1 MKIKGSN
8 IATDISFNLVIN
20 TQDFLLAV
28 LDWREFD
35 FKFREE
41 VCKLLGY
48 EEYIDDV
55 VNDNFSVALV
65 VPRTDELIDFNRS
78 YLHILTIGI
87 VDITQLTTSVIEQLK
102 EDHLITVNIA
112 SYEKIDLLSRI
123 IKTTDL
129 RKVV

>member
-1 MKIKGSN
+1 MKLKGSN
-8 IATDISFNLVIN
+8 VTTDISFNLVIN
-20 TQDFLLAV
+20 TQAFLLAV

-48 EEYIDDV
+48 DEYIDDV
-55 VNDNFSVALV
+55 ANDNFSVALV
-65 VPRTDELIDFNRS
+65 VPRTGGLIDFNRS

-87 VDITQLTTSVIEQLK
+87 VSIAQLTTSVIEQLK
-102 EDHLITVNIA
+102 EDPLITVSIT
-112 SYEKIDLLSRI
+112 SYEKIDLLSRV

>member
-1 MKIKGSN
+1 MKLKGSN
-8 IATDISFNLVIN
+8 VTTDISFNLVIN
-20 TQDFLLAV
+20 TQAFLLAA
-28 LDWREFD
+28 LDWRGFD

-48 EEYIDDV
+48 DEYINDV
-55 VNDNFSVALV
+55 VNDSFSVALV
-65 VPRTDELIDFNRS
+65 IPRIDGLLEFNRA

-87 VDITQLTTSVIEQLK
+87 VDIAQLMTSVIEQLK
-102 EDHLITVNIA
+102 ENPLITVSIT
-112 SYEKIDLLSRI
+112 SYEKIDLLSRV

>member
-1 MKIKGSN
+1 MKLKGSN
-8 IATDISFNLVIN
+8 VTTDISFNLVIN
-20 TQDFLLAV
+20 TQAFLLAV

-35 FKFREE
+35 LKFREE
-41 VCKLLGY
+41 VCKLLGC
-48 EEYIDDV
+48 EEYINDI

-65 VPRTDELIDFNRS
+65 VPRTNGLIDFNQS

-87 VDITQLTTSVIEQLK
+87 VGIAQLMTSVIEQLK
-102 EDHLITVNIA
+102 EDPLITVSIT
-112 SYEKIDLLSRI
+112 SYEKIDLLSRV